1 MHNLFS
7 EIWSSLKQNKLRTA
21 LTGFAVSWGIFIIVV
36 LLGAGNGLMN
46 ALMSN
51 AGDEIRQIMR
61 VYPGSTS
68 KPYKGMKEN
77 TRIRFSDRD
86 MSFTE
91 QFSDLIDGVYGTV
104 SFSDTLSLGR
114 ETISSYIMG
123 VSPEY
128 IKSSNWV
135 KLIAGRFINKLD
147 RDECRRSIVID
158 NNAATQ
164 LLGDDESYTKIIGRD
179 IIVGLNQFKVV
190 GIYEADEG
198 SWGHDSFAPYSTVRK
213 MRVEGTWMNNIDFK
227 FHGLETK
234 QQNEDFEKAYKRAM
248 STFHNADPEDTR
260 TTYIW
265 NMYMDNKEMNKAM
278 SIIRTALWIL
288 GILTL
293 LSGIVGVSNIMLI
306 TVKERTHEFGIRK
319 ALGAKPSSIL
329 KLIVVESI
337 VITAFFG
344 YLGMIFGMAADKF
357 LDSTIG
363 AHPMDIGVT
372 QLYIFKNIGVGLDV
386 AMEATLLLI
395 VAGTIAG
402 IIPAWKGA
410 RVRPIEALREGK

>member
-36 LLGAGNGLMN
+36 LLGSGNGLMN

-147 RDECRRSIVID
+147 MDECRRSIVID

>member
-36 LLGAGNGLMN
+36 LLGSGNGLMN

-147 RDECRRSIVID
+147 MDECRRSIVID

-319 ALGAKPSSIL
+319 AIGASPWDIM
-329 KLIVVESI
+329 KLILAES
-337 VITAFFG
+337 VTITAFFG
-344 YLGMIFGMAADKF
+344 YVGMLLGMFACTILDKTVGQ
-357 LDSTIG
+357 SSMSI
-363 AHPMDIGVT
+363 MDEEIAMFVNPT
-372 QLYIFKNIGVGLDV
+372 VGLDV
-386 AMEATLLLI
+386 AIEATLVLI
-395 VAGTIAG
+395 IAG
-402 IIPAWKGA
+402 SLAGLFPARKA
-410 RVRPIEALREGK
+410 SRVRPIEALRAE

>member
-36 LLGAGNGLMN
+36 LLGSGNGLMN

-147 RDECRRSIVID
+147 MDECRRSIVID

-306 TVKERTHEFGIRK
+306 TVKERTRIRHPQGPGRQTVVYPQ
-319 ALGAKPSSIL
+319 AHRGREHRHHGLLRLPRDDIRHGGRQVPGQHDRCPSD
-329 KLIVVESI
+329 
-337 VITAFFG
+337 G
-344 YLGMIFGMAADKF
+344 HRCHAA
-357 LDSTIG
+357 
-363 AHPMDIGVT
+363 
-372 QLYIFKNIGVGLDV
+372 LYIQEYRSRTGRSYGSDPASDSRWYDRRNHSGL
-386 AMEATLLLI
+386 E
-395 VAGTIAG
+395 GRQS
-402 IIPAWKGA
+402 PPY
-410 RVRPIEALREGK
+410 RSIEGG